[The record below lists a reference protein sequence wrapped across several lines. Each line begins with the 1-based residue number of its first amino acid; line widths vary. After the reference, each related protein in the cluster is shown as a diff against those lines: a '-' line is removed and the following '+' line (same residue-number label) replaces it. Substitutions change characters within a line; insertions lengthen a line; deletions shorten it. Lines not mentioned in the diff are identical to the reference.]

1 MYEKELKALKR
12 ANRYRKREIIDE
24 NFIDIASND
33 YLRLAHNKELFQKA
47 CKKVSKYDSHGPK
60 ASQLINGY
68 HPIHKEFEEYIS
80 NLMGFEESIVLGSGY
95 LANIALFETLG
106 RRGDILILDELFH
119 ASGVM
124 ASKLSKAK
132 VTFFRH
138 NDMYELRKILSKEKY
153 KRAIV
158 AVEGIY
164 SMDGDLV
171 KREVFDICDEFEA
184 LLVIDEAHSMGVVGK
199 NLLGVFDLYGI
210 TPQQNHIKMATLGK
224 AIGSYGAY
232 IQASTHIIEYLQN
245 RSKSIIYT
253 TAPSL
258 FDIALALE
266 GYKYIVKN
274 KDILYHEI
282 NQKKKL
288 IKEIFDISLD
298 SLILK
303 LVIGDNQ
310 KVLKLKEWAKE
321 QGFMIGAIRP
331 PTVQKAILRI
341 VLREDIGKIKE
352 FLKELKIKN
361 KFNNLL

>member
-1 MYEKELKALKR
+1 MYEKEIKALKR
-12 ANRYRKREIIDE
+12 ANRYRKRELIDE
-24 NFIDIASND
+24 NLIDIASND
-33 YLRLAHNKELFQKA
+33 YLRLAHNQELFKKA
-47 CKKVSKYDSHGPK
+47 FKRVSKYKSHGPK

-80 NLMGFEESIVLGSGY
+80 DLMGFEESIVLGSGY
-95 LANIALFETLG
+95 LANIALFEALG
-106 RRGDILILDELFH
+106 RRGDLLILDELFH

-124 ASKLSKAK
+124 ASKLSKADIVYFK
-132 VTFFRH
+132 H
-138 NDMYELRKILSKEKY
+138 NDMEDLEKILSTKKY

-171 KREVFDICDEFEA
+171 DRKVFELCEKFGT

-210 TPQQNHIKMATLGK
+210 TPQTNHIKMATLGK
-224 AIGSYGAY
+224 AMGSYGAY
-232 IQASTHIIEYLQN
+232 IQASSHIIEYLQN

-258 FDIALALE
+258 FDISLAME
-266 GYKYIVKN
+266 SYKYIEKN

-282 NQKKKL
+282 LDK
-288 IKEIFDISLD
+288 KEIVKNIFGISLD

-310 KVLKLKEWAKE
+310 KVLELKNWAKE
-321 QGFMIGAIRP
+321 KGFMIGAVRP
-331 PTVQKAILRI
+331 PTVPTAILRI
-341 VLREDIGKIKE
+341 VLREEIGKIKN
-352 FLKELKIKN
+352 FLQKLKEKI
-361 KFNNLL
+361 